1 MSTPFDN
8 DVVDKLNPLVPLF
21 KVASADITN
30 LPLLKKVAQTKKP
43 VILST
48 GASDLE
54 EIKFS
59 YNFLKKW
66 SKRNYYTSLYI
77 KLSNKTY
84 RRKS

>member
-1 MSTPFDN
+1 MMLSINLTQ
-8 DVVDKLNPLVPLF
+8 VPLF

-66 SKRNYYTSLYI
+66 SKEIIILLYI